1 MTPAV
6 SYELVSAYVR
16 YTDAE
21 HAHMADEWPEIAN
34 DALIVADT
42 YDEALGY
49 ACERLIRVLLELRV
63 EKPVRFIHHPH
74 NEAGADPLDAFG
86 SLGWRVVE

>member
-6 SYELVSAYVR
+6 SNELVSAYVR

-34 DALIVADT
+34 DALIVAGT
-42 YDEALGY
+42 YAEAFGY
-49 ACERLIRVLLELRV
+49 ACEALIRVLIEHQV
-63 EKPVRFIHHPH
+63 TKPVRFIHHPH
-74 NEAGADPLDAFG
+74 KEAGDDPLDAFG
-86 SLGWRVVE
+86 SLGWKVVE